1 MWIVFF
7 NSYQVVRT
15 HMLINFAP
23 KYLINGTM
31 RDFLLVTEIWDT
43 KGAVTAGL
51 RTPAPWCKAPCL
63 HGRRQAA
70 SSLEAGQRHEGKRLM
85 PCKQDKAGSRNP
97 ISQLPPSH
105 CLFRA
110 NSVSTLETVSSQL
123 SSTTGHSLIQPTH
136 TQRLLCVKHCADAV
150 INEAQPLSSKV
161 REGRE
166 EEGWGARRKMALC
179 IFLQIKPWETTGS
192 ERLSKGPRVTQHERS

>member
-51 RTPAPWCKAPCL
+51 RTPAP
-63 HGRRQAA
+63 
-70 SSLEAGQRHEGKRLM
+70 
-85 PCKQDKAGSRNP
+85 
-97 ISQLPPSH
+97 
-105 CLFRA
+105 
-110 NSVSTLETVSSQL
+110 
-123 SSTTGHSLIQPTH
+123 
-136 TQRLLCVKHCADAV
+136 
-150 INEAQPLSSKV
+150 
-161 REGRE
+161 
-166 EEGWGARRKMALC
+166 
-179 IFLQIKPWETTGS
+179 
-192 ERLSKGPRVTQHERS
+192 